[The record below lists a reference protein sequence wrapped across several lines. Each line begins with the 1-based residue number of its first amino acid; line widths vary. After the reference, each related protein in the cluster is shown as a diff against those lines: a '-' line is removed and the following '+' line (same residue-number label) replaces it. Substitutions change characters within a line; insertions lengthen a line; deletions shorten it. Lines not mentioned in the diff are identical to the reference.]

1 MSNFFNDKR
10 IEAML
15 TQNYI
20 CPECGAKM
28 TWETEW
34 EDILVCESCGFSM
47 DSDMYGFDSEEEY
60 QALYPTL
67 EEVLALEGEYEDDDG
82 EEDED

>member
-1 MSNFFNDKR
+1 MSNFFNEKR
-10 IEAML
+10 VEAML

-28 TWETEW
+28 VWETEW
-34 EDILVCESCGFSM
+34 EDILVCEECGFSM

-60 QALYPTL
+60 ESLYPTL
-67 EEVLALEGEYEDDDG
+67 EEFLAMNGEYRDD

>member
-10 IEAML
+10 VEAML

-47 DSDMYGFDSEEEY
+47 DSDM
-60 QALYPTL
+60 
-67 EEVLALEGEYEDDDG
+67 
-82 EEDED
+82 